1 MGCFCQTGA
10 SPWSSAPHRADCGAA
25 ILHDLEHRFQRQ
37 RVDVASGALR
47 PTRRSS
53 PPACSTVR
61 VMRVRRGARRLSWGT
76 RWRRRRAALSSR
88 FESVRTSGRR
98 CSGSASCQRGGRS
111 PIDPPQVCVERP
123 LTPTVRTTFGPHSH
137 PDRRVG
143 QCRAVSQRVAIC
155 HVQNAETPA
164 KARVCVGSSRGMSR
178 RVGQVGDAL
187 VGSSPLIRI
196 APLVTSHTA
205 HARLPAFMERVL
217 VVINDDERV
226 VHAQRMVEDGLAC
239 ALAADSQL
247 NPATTMWLRASMS
260 QRPISA
266 CT

>member
-1 MGCFCQTGA
+1 MSPFVARYAISPLNADRAAPETVAPNAAAKTAKISRNRCTMGCFCQTGA

-37 RVDVASGALR
+37 RVDVASGAVR

-76 RWRRRRAALSSR
+76 RWRRRRAALSAR

-123 LTPTVRTTFGPHSH
+123 LTPTVRTAGRFKSSHPHSAFGH
-137 PDRRVG
+137 
-143 QCRAVSQRVAIC
+143 VAHRPC
-155 HVQNAETPA
+155 TAP
-164 KARVCVGSSRGMSR
+164 CVYGTG
-178 RVGQVGDAL
+178 
-187 VGSSPLIRI
+187 
-196 APLVTSHTA
+196 
-205 HARLPAFMERVL
+205 
-217 VVINDDERV
+217 
-226 VHAQRMVEDGLAC
+226 AC
-239 ALAADSQL
+239 GYQ
-247 NPATTMWLRASMS
+247 
-260 QRPISA
+260 
-266 CT
+266 